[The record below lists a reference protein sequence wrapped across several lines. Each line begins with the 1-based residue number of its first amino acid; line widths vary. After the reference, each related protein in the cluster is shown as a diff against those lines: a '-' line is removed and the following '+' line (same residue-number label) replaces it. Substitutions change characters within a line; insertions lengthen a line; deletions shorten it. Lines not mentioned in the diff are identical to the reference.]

1 MKTRNSITDKQRNVI
16 AYIENNTGCKFKGTT
31 KKDAIKFIQDHIDE
45 SKEKRKEYYAGGDK
59 NDNT

>member
-31 KKDAIKFIQDHIDE
+31 KKDAIKFIQDHMEE
-45 SKEKRKEYYAGGDK
+45 SKEKRLKSLQ
-59 NDNT
+59 NS